1 MKDNKQSSRFFSIK
15 PRSFIK
21 LSSDVVERIFS
32 EFSFRTLNRKS
43 SANLIYKNI
52 VNTAFGANIIISERI
67 DEHKSAYFV
76 NDKFIDLL
84 PRIEK
89 LCSEQAKKGIVSVS
103 PPAQIACEVEEVEV
117 VVEVKESLKVV
128 HPFMEHWEK
137 WGFGGNVI
145 SL

>member
-1 MKDNKQSSRFFSIK
+1 M
-15 PRSFIK
+15 
-21 LSSDVVERIFS
+21 VERIFS

-117 VVEVKESLKVV
+117 VEVKESLKVV